1 MPEKISVSVQLL
13 NAILGYMGKQPYEQ
27 VAPLIQAIQDEAKGQ
42 VPEPEVEEVAEAA

>member
-1 MPEKISVSVQLL
+1 MPDKISVSVQLL

-42 VPEPEVEEVAEAA
+42 VPDPEVEEVAE